1 MNEEE
6 YDSALAQVEQED
18 NVRQIEEEN
27 EINEEVV
34 EEVDW
39 NRMPLVC

>member
-1 MNEEE
+1 VNEEE